1 MSEGRN
7 INRLSSLTGV
17 VSLFGG
23 INMTVKSLIKKLS
36 VLDGNAEVKLRLTDE
51 EYNISEGTMTDYEVL
66 DGILYLDA
74 ETEEFQ

>member
-1 MSEGRN
+1 
-7 INRLSSLTGV
+7 
-17 VSLFGG
+17 
-23 INMTVKSLIKKLS
+23 MTVKNLMKKLS

-74 ETEEFQ
+74 ETEEFQQG

>member
-1 MSEGRN
+1 
-7 INRLSSLTGV
+7 
-17 VSLFGG
+17 
-23 INMTVKSLIKKLS
+23 MTVKNLMKKLS

>member
-1 MSEGRN
+1 
-7 INRLSSLTGV
+7 
-17 VSLFGG
+17 
-23 INMTVKSLIKKLS
+23 MTVKSLIKKLS

-74 ETEEFQ
+74 ETEEFQQG